1 MSLSLLTTANGSVT
15 MLTFFEDEEDG
26 FLEDFRTETGVS
38 WLDSDLAR
46 LELELRIESTVEL
59 TTLKLDL

>member
-1 MSLSLLTTANGSVT
+1 MANGSVT

-38 WLDSDLAR
+38 WLECATMSQMGGGKLVL
-46 LELELRIESTVEL
+46 LEGG
-59 TTLKLDL
+59 